1 MDNLIV
7 FSSTRK
13 NINIDNMC
21 HMETTVAPSCTR
33 ISTHLLRQ
41 CKLCMFWRHRHIK
54 YERVCTDTMS
64 SKDAIMKVLY
74 IDVYLNTY
82 WPHNDVDYQSDIYEK
97 INNQRYIKNLQ
108 HYLLKS
114 ADILSIY
121 FIFFLLIPNKI
132 HSMKGLSRTVHLSW
146 YRMEDKQI
154 TVMYR
159 WYKPYN
165 VNTKPITGEFW
176 AQEAT

>member
-41 CKLCMFWRHRHIK
+41 CKLCMFWRHKHIK

-114 ADILSIY
+114 ADILFVLFSFYWFLIKSIAWKVCHVQC
-121 FIFFLLIPNKI
+121 ICPDTGWKI
-132 HSMKGLSRTVHLSW
+132 NRLPSC
-146 YRMEDKQI
+146 
-154 TVMYR
+154 
-159 WYKPYN
+159 
-165 VNTKPITGEFW
+165 TGDTNHIVW
-176 AQEAT
+176 TRSQ